1 MSERI
6 ADITAM
12 IDKLP
17 IFADLSTSEVTQ
29 LAAYFRIRHWRG
41 GETIFNEG
49 DNSHDLIFIVAGS
62 ADILKKDKA
71 GVAKPISRLEAKNVL
86 GEAAFVDN
94 SLRSATA
101 VAVNDTVAIAMSQD
115 HLESI
120 SDQHPRLAIKL
131 LKKLNRL
138 LALKL
143 RKTSREFAESV
154 SAAAAAASPSA
165 AAAAKSR

>member
-6 ADITAM
+6 ADITHM

-29 LAAYFRIRHWRG
+29 LAAYFRIRSWRG
-41 GETIFNEG
+41 GETIFLEG
-49 DNSHDLIFIVAGS
+49 ENSHDLIFIVTGGV
-62 ADILKKDKA
+62 DILKKDKA
-71 GVAKPISRLEAKNVL
+71 GVNKPISRLEPKNVL

-101 VAVNDTVAIAMSQD
+101 VAVTDTVAIAMGQD

-120 SDQHPRLAIKL
+120 SADHPRLAIKL

-154 SAAAAAASPSA
+154 SAAAAAAASG
-165 AAAAKSR
+165 AKPR